1 TTCFHS
7 ALRKRPSKR
16 GVPVVAAVVFSE
28 MADLFLAALRRLV
41 NKSRHT
47 RPQTG
52 VHTAPAAPEANKRIE
67 DNARARGGC

>member
-1 TTCFHS
+1 
-7 ALRKRPSKR
+7 
-16 GVPVVAAVVFSE
+16 
-28 MADLFLAALRRLV
+28 MADLFLAPLRRLV

-67 DNARARGGC
+67 DNARARGGR